1 MSITHKEGQRLMQS
15 ARNRAAGKPLANN
28 TRMYDHADGSFG
40 IVFHNTEIVT
50 IHTDGSYTLRNG
62 GWNSPTTI
70 ERIRSYAPVTWQ
82 TLISEKGDWFVRLKP
97 NPKDKRPARVER
109 SIPKPFTPGDWMDEP
124 VKSAEGCKAGEME
137 STEHV
142 NELVKV
148 WRKDVKDTDTLCP
161 GHEAE
166 GDPYQYVDVLR
177 SWTHHTYYSEA
188 RYWSEEW
195 AALAGDG
202 HKTYYHNEAGEKVNK
217 VQCPHCAE
225 FEAAHEVWERWYYG
239 GSRYGSAALDQ
250 RGGYKLYREMMDRFH
265 NDKDLWQEGYIADF
279 RARRAYLAA
288 DREWDQRNRVPF
300 FDGIV
305 IDSEGYAARLRQE
318 GPSPA
323 KLRRHERQ
331 VEKIKKDIDKFI
343 DGYIKALA
351 KGMPMPS
358 EGDCWYCL
366 MFDAVPANDGEESG
380 RRGKSIEPGST
391 EGNDHLFNHMK
402 ERYYVPSLVINALRD
417 RGYKDIGVF
426 IMLAMDTDNKTM
438 GGPRMMT
445 DGIRRDMRRY
455 LRNRLVPTPP
465 TE

>member
-1 MSITHKEGQRLMQS
+1 MSISHKDGQRLMQS

-28 TRMYDHADGSFG
+28 TRMFDHTDGSFG

-50 IHTDGSYTLRNG
+50 IHPNGTYTLRNG

-82 TLISEKGDWFVRLKP
+82 RLISEKGDWFVRLRP
-97 NPKDKRPARVER
+97 RAKDPRPTRVER

-124 VKSAEGCKAGEME
+124 IKAAEGCKGGQIET
-137 STEHV
+137 TEHV
-142 NELVKV
+142 NKLVKL
-148 WRKDVKDTDTLCP
+148 WRKDLKDTDTLCP

-166 GDPYQYVDVLR
+166 GDPYEYVDVLR
-177 SWTHHTYYSEA
+177 SWTSHTFYSEA

-195 AALAGDG
+195 AKLAGDG
-202 HKTYYHNEAGEKVNK
+202 HKTSYVNEAGEKVTK

-225 FEAAHEVWERWYYG
+225 FEAQHSVWFRWYYG
-239 GSRYGSAALDQ
+239 DQHATLDQ
-250 RGGYKLYREMMDRFH
+250 RGGFKLYREMMDRFH

-305 IDSEGYAARLRQE
+305 IDSDGYAERLRQE

-343 DGYIKALA
+343 NGYMKALA
-351 KGMPMPS
+351 EGMPMPS

-366 MFDAVPANDGEESG
+366 MFDAVPSNGEHAADQ
-380 RRGKSIEPGST
+380 RGKSIEPGNT
-391 EGNDHLFNHMK
+391 GDNNHLFGHIK

-417 RGYKDIGVF
+417 RGRKDLGIAM
-426 IMLAMDTDNKTM
+426 ILMMDTDNKTM
-438 GGPRMMT
+438 GGPRAMT
-445 DGIRRDMRRY
+445 DMVRRDLRRY
-455 LRNRLVPTPP
+455 LRNRMVPTAP